1 MLPPLPWRHSVSG
14 VLGRAVGAG
23 PAGPLESCSGPGPWR
38 RGAPSD
44 RGTVEAPGRAWASS
58 REASP
63 LRAVGGHVGF
73 PWVLTVMLM
82 SLTPWTA
89 VCHSVVRHSGLS
101 GHLLERLGALS
112 GRPWLG
118 PGGDWQLRQV
128 TRPRRSRRG
137 RVLCWTSRDHC
148 VCPVLTGR
156 GPRSADMG
164 AVKEAQ
170 AQPRRCW
177 PGAGP
182 AGGEQRGSRPR
193 PVWGLGLVGRG
204 LEAPPHAPPGL
215 PRRRQ
220 GPAARRSPPLP
231 PPQPALHRPH
241 LLPPPCQSS
250 ASQLRPHG
258 NHGGPPAAFGL

>member
-1 MLPPLPWRHSVSG
+1 M
-14 VLGRAVGAG
+14 
-23 PAGPLESCSGPGPWR
+23 ESCSGPGPWR

-44 RGTVEAPGRAWASS
+44 RGTVEAPCRAWASS

-89 VCHSVVRHSGLS
+89 MCHSVVRHSGLS